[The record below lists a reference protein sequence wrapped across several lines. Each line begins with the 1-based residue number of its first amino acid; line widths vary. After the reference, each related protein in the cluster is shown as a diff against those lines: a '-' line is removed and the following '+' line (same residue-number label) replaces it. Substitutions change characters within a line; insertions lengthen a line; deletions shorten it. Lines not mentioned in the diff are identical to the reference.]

1 MKLKLLL
8 VLAALSALLFSG
20 TYGAGSAG
28 SAAPRTTSCSY
39 VAHTCPSAHHTYLW
53 QGLYCTDHAN
63 ERLVTDTKTV
73 VVDGKTYWCGK
84 AQTGKLA
91 GGGSSGTTTTTTTT
105 SSGSTGATKPQKTV
119 LMSPRTQTSGCKAGV
134 LPDRACSPG
143 AYDANVTQADI
154 HQTICVS
161 GYTATVRNVPQ
172 SEKDAVYHE
181 YGLDN
186 HPPRSYEIDHI
197 VSLELG
203 GSNDVANLF
212 PEKYAM
218 TDGAR
223 TKDKLENKLGS
234 LTCAGQI
241 TLKQARFDISSD
253 WLIYLHKYHL
263 G

>member
-1 MKLKLLL
+1 MRPRTLIL
-8 VLAALSALLFSG
+8 LAALSAALFSVAH
-20 TYGAGSAG
+20 GAG
-28 SAAPRTTSCSY
+28 AAPTASSSCSY
-39 VAHTCPSAHHTYLW
+39 IAHTCPSAHHTYAW
-53 QGLYCTDHAN
+53 HGLYCTDHAD
-63 ERLVTDTKTV
+63 ERLATDTKTV
-73 VVDGKTYWCGK
+73 VVDGKTYWCGTS
-84 AQTGKLA
+84 QTGSPAGGNA
-91 GGGSSGTTTTTTTT
+91 GGGTT
-105 SSGSTGATKPQKTV
+105 SGGTVGAPKPQKTV
-119 LMSPRTQTSGCKAGV
+119 LMSPRTKTSGCKAGV

-161 GYTATVRNVPQ
+161 GYTATVRDVPQ

-203 GSNDVANLF
+203 GSNDIANLF

-218 TDGAR
+218 AYGAR
-223 TKDKLENKLGS
+223 IKDKLENRLGDMVCS
-234 LTCAGQI
+234 GQI
-241 TLKQARFDISSD
+241 TLKEARFEISSN
-253 WLIYLHKYHL
+253 WVTYFHKYHL